1 MSKKIIIKD
10 VYTAKSR
17 IAILDSTIN
26 VFIQS
31 KLEQDEIHI
40 MFDDSSNKEAVT
52 KDNCKFFFPLRFRDQ
67 NGQRITDITL
77 FDLAKELEWDIKYEM
92 MDQITDDLTLILCE
106 AIESPEECFKIDMVA
121 MEDNW
126 FIYYKNLVE
135 KNKPSV
141 SKEVLQEKK

>member
-10 VYTAKSR
+10 VYTTKSR

-26 VFIQS
+26 VFIQG
-31 KLEQDEIHI
+31 KFEQDEIHI
-40 MFDDSSNKEAVT
+40 MFADPSNKEPIT

-121 MEDNW
+121 METNW
-126 FIYYKNLVE
+126 LIYYKNLVE

-141 SKEVLQEKK
+141 SKEVPIEEQ